1 MMMEYLQ
8 SDPLVTF
15 TRSHYFGKH
24 RGIVTDNNDPTHR
37 GRLKVKVRNLLGDLE
52 LWAMP
57 CVPYAGKRMGFYNLP
72 EVKTG
77 VWIEFE
83 SGNLTYPIWTGCFWE
98 DDQLPE
104 NQEGTEAS
112 LPLKILR
119 TKAGLLLAFDDDNQT
134 ITLSDDQGKNL
145 LTISVP
151 SGQIK
156 IQATAKVV
164 VEAPQIELVENST
177 HPIVFGDQLLQYL
190 NRLVTLF
197 NSHMHPGELA
207 VGVLPVTPMPPVPP
221 LPPADPS
228 MLSTKVRNG

>member
-1 MMMEYLQ
+1 MMLEYPQ
-8 SDPLVTF
+8 TDPLVTF
-15 TRSHYFGKH
+15 ARSHYFGKH
-24 RGIVTDNNDPTHR
+24 RGTVTDNNDPTRR
-37 GRLKVKVRNLLGDLE
+37 GRLKVKIRDLLGGLE
-52 LWAMP
+52 VWAMP
-57 CVPYAGKRMGFYNLP
+57 CVPYAGKGMGFFNLP
-72 EVKTG
+72 ESKSG

-83 SGNLTYPIWTGCFWE
+83 RGDLSYPVWTGCFWE

-104 NQEGTEAS
+104 DQQGAEAS

-134 ITLSDDQGKNL
+134 ITLSDDQGNNFI
-145 LTISVP
+145 TITVP

-190 NRLVTLF
+190 NQLVTLF

-207 VGVLPVTPMPPVPP
+207 AGVLPVTPMTPVPP
-221 LPPADPS
+221 FPPADPS
-228 MLSTKVRNG
+228 MLSIKVKNG